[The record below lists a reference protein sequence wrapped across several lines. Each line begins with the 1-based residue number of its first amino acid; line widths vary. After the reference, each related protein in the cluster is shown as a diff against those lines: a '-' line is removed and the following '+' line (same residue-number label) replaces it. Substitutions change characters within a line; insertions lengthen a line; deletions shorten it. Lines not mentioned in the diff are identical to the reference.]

1 MKFFLKISLIVILSL
16 LALSVIIN
24 FIVPRSKITPT
35 QVTRHRMDFL
45 RGRILEYARTQGE
58 LPADLSA
65 LARLPVKP
73 EYEHWR
79 KPEDCWRR
87 KIIYEVDAS
96 GRITLKSFGK
106 DGVPGGS
113 GRNADIVLSFP
124 SRRPDGTWS
133 EASDSY

>member
-1 MKFFLKISLIVILSL
+1 MKLFLKIGLIVILSL
-16 LALSVIIN
+16 LALSVLLH
-24 FIVPRSKITPT
+24 FILPRSKITPT
-35 QVTRHRMDFL
+35 QVTRHRMEFL
-45 RGRILEYARTQGE
+45 QSRILEYARTQGE

-73 EYEHWR
+73 EYEHWK

>member
-1 MKFFLKISLIVILSL
+1 MKLFLKIGLIVILSL
-16 LALSVIIN
+16 LALSVLLN
-24 FIVPRSKITPT
+24 FIIPRSKITPT
-35 QVTRHRMDFL
+35 QVTRHRMEFL
-45 RGRILEYARTQGE
+45 QSRILEYARTQGE

-133 EASDSY
+133 EPSVRY